1 MKMKKIKL
9 GIIGMSEGNGHPYS
23 WSAICNGFESNYM
36 QECPFPVIPEYLSKE
51 KYPDNFIKDAEV
63 THIWTQKREYSE
75 HIAKAAKISN
85 IVDNAID
92 MIGEVDGVLLARDDA
107 ENHYEMCK
115 PFVEAGIMIYID
127 KPLAFDNY
135 TAEKIYSLQR
145 YEGQIFSCSAMRYAR
160 EIDDNI
166 EKIKALGD
174 ITFIS
179 ANTMK
184 KWDTYSAHIIDPV
197 LRILGDNIQIQSSM
211 RINNSN
217 TQGVFLETISGVG
230 ISLMAHKTS
239 KNPITVDIYGTKGNI
254 SLKFEDTFYAFR
266 GALIAFVKSIKQ
278 KRSLISEEH
287 VKKLVGIIELGNA

>member
-36 QECPFPVIPEYLSKE
+36 QKCPFPVIPEYLSKE

-115 PFVEAGIMIYID
+115 PFVEAGIMIYI
-127 KPLAFDNY
+127 AFQELIPQSRKYGYNLVY
-135 TAEKIYSLQR
+135 
-145 YEGQIFSCSAMRYAR
+145 IFS
-160 EIDDNI
+160 
-166 EKIKALGD
+166 L
-174 ITFIS
+174 
-179 ANTMK
+179 
-184 KWDTYSAHIIDPV
+184 
-197 LRILGDNIQIQSSM
+197 ILGICIIPISH
-211 RINNSN
+211 I
-217 TQGVFLETISGVG
+217 FL
-230 ISLMAHKTS
+230 
-239 KNPITVDIYGTKGNI
+239 
-254 SLKFEDTFYAFR
+254 
-266 GALIAFVKSIKQ
+266 
-278 KRSLISEEH
+278 
-287 VKKLVGIIELGNA
+287 